1 MVERLKYVMPDVI
14 AISQMEK
21 ICFGKEAWSLNNI
34 RAEFCHDF
42 SYFFAERREGVIVG
56 YVCVRLMY
64 EEAQVCNL
72 AVLPEYRRQG
82 IGTALVSHVLEFS
95 KQQGCERCE
104 LEVNVCNEGAL
115 ALYEKCGFE
124 RAGIRKNFYRKS
136 RYDSRDAY
144 TLVKQL

>member
-1 MVERLKYVMPDVI
+1 MPDVI
-14 AISQMEK
+14 TISQMEK
-21 ICFGKEAWSLNNI
+21 VCFGKEAWSLNNI

-42 SYFFAERREGVIVG
+42 SYFFAERREGSIVG